1 MTDSHCVPGTEL
13 EVVANDI
20 NGKDPCPHRSGLII
34 RDIHNEVREYIKSGV
49 MKVVVGPVEGVN

>member
-1 MTDSHCVPGTEL
+1 MPGTGL

-20 NGKDPCPHRSGLII
+20 NGKDPCPHRRGLII

-49 MKVVVGPVEGVN
+49 MKVVVGAVEGVN